1 MARLDAR
8 RPVIIYAES
17 SAVLAWLL
25 GEPRAAH
32 TERALRDASL
42 VVTSVLTGAEC
53 SRAILRGAAL
63 GAISRAQAQALVR
76 TLADWEL
83 GCDRLEIGDRVL
95 ARASA
100 PFPHEPIR
108 TLDAIHVA
116 SAALVHSEIGA
127 VTMLSYDDRVCTN
140 AAAMGMDLV
149 PSRQP

>member
-1 MARLDAR
+1 MIL
-8 RPVIIYAES
+8 YAES

-25 GEPRAAH
+25 GEPRSAL

-42 VVTSVLTGAEC
+42 VVTSTLTSAEC

-63 GAISRAQAQALVR
+63 GAIGRARAKALVHS
-76 TLADWEL
+76 LGEWDA

-100 PFPHEPIR
+100 PFPCEPLR

-116 SAALVHSEIGA
+116 SAALVQDELGA
-127 VTMLSYDDRVCTN
+127 VTVLSYDERVRTN
-140 AAAMGMDLV
+140 AAALGMPLL
-149 PSRQP
+149 PPAGP

>member
-1 MARLDAR
+1 MIL
-8 RPVIIYAES
+8 YAES

-25 GEPRAAH
+25 GEPRAAL

-42 VVTSVLTGAEC
+42 VVTSTLTSAEC

-76 TLADWEL
+76 ILGEWEA

-100 PFPHEPIR
+100 PFPCEPLR

-116 SAALVHSEIGA
+116 SAALAQAELGD
-127 VTMLSYDDRVCTN
+127 VTVLSYDDRVHAN
-140 AAAMGMDLV
+140 AVALGMPLL
-149 PSRQP
+149 PTAGP